1 MNGVCM
7 RKVSL
12 FAAWRGVRQV
22 EYPAGQVSPLALVSA
37 LTRAGVG
44 ADTLNS
50 VVGKLLAAP
59 YLQGGVSLDALSSSS
74 LLRDRD
80 MHGGAVKP
88 TIIVAVKKALGV
100 RKPLLRSPCCVCRTH
115 SQGQGHPSAPPP
127 TPIGPCT
134 HLAVPSV
141 RV

>member
-1 MNGVCM
+1 M
-7 RKVSL
+7 SL
-12 FAAWRGVRQV
+12 LAAWRGVRQV

-50 VVGKLLAAP
+50 VVGKLLVVP
-59 YLQGGVSLDALSSSS
+59 YLQGGVSLDALISSS

-80 MHGGAVKP
+80 MRGGAVKP

-100 RKPLLRSPCCVCRTH
+100 RKLLLRSPSRVRRTH
-115 SQGQGHPSAPPP
+115 SQGGRGGASPAP
-127 TPIGPCT
+127 TPP
-134 HLAVPSV
+134 LP
-141 RV
+141 R